1 MTRRIDLQL
10 VAIVSDD
17 GTRCAA
23 ECPHVRTECIGSID
37 EQWFCDANGGHDL
50 EPVYSL
56 DAESFTGWARHPACI
71 AAEVSTVEG
80 ES

>member
-1 MTRRIDLQL
+1 MSREVKLAL
-10 VAIVSDD
+10 VARVSDD

-23 ECPHVRTECIGSID
+23 ECPHVE
-37 EQWFCDANGGHDL
+37 
-50 EPVYSL
+50 L
-56 DAESFTGWARHPACI
+56 DAFHFNGKCTRFNRTWWPADDIQRGNVSRHPACI